1 MWLLFLYSCF
11 LISITKFLME
21 TAWGRKGLAWLIV
34 QRVFGSS
41 WQARHGGRN
50 GSVHGGTSMGWP
62 TESRQCD
69 RKNPGMACPQ
79 EHTPVTYVLHRGTT
93 SWRFYSLSK
102 DPATGD
108 QLSKHMNQWGTLKTQ
123 AIKVSIKQ
131 QQQQTIAKKKLL
143 TEPVAWAIASLK
155 QQTSQEQD
163 WARDLG

>member
-21 TAWGRKGLAWLIV
+21 TAWGRKDLAWLIV
-34 QRVFGSS
+34 RRVFGSS

-62 TESRQCD
+62 TESRQHN
-69 RKNPGMACPQ
+69 RKKPGIACPQ
-79 EHTPVTYVLHRGTT
+79 EHTPVIYFLHRGTT

-108 QLSKHMNQWGTLKTQ
+108 QLSKHTNQWGTLKTQ

-131 QQQQTIAKKKLL
+131 QQQTVAKRNCWQSQWPRL
-143 TEPVAWAIASLK
+143 EQAWSSELHRIRTGPA
-155 QQTSQEQD
+155 T
-163 WARDLG
+163 